1 MQAISLLHK
10 YSSLSEY
17 LALEA
22 VSLIKHEYHN
32 GKIIAIAGGT
42 PRHSLLKVNFVS
54 EAKNALKGKNCLT
67 YDSDLQVAINRN
79 RFVYPDATI
88 VCGKLEFFEDN
99 PLAVKNPVVIV
110 EVLSENNADYDTG
123 KKMLFYLQIPSLQE
137 YVLVSQTEPFVRV
150 FTKNDQGKWL
160 LSLYNELS
168 QTIELLSVGIKIKMS
183 DLYENIIFEEEEV

>member
-1 MQAISLLHK
+1 MQAISLQQNN
-10 YSSLSEY
+10 SSIAEY

-22 VSLIKHEYHN
+22 KSSTKHEYHN
-32 GKIIAIAGGT
+32 GKIFAMAGGT

-54 EAKNALKGKNCLT
+54 EAKAALKGKTCLT
-67 YDSDLQVAINRN
+67 YDSDLQVAISRN

-110 EVLSENNADYDTG
+110 EVLSEYNADYDTG

-150 FTKNDQGKWL
+150 FTKNENGKWL
-160 LSLYNELS
+160 MSLYNELS
-168 QTIELLSVGIKIKMS
+168 QVIDLQSVGIKIKMI
-183 DLYENIIFEEEEV
+183 DLYENVIFDEEY